1 VIAGGVGHFLDGE
14 GLTTLLEA
22 RDAVPTLAG

>member
-1 VIAGGVGHFLDGE
+1 MTRNVADVATLE

-22 RDAVPTLAG
+22 RSVV